1 MRKIVECVPNFSEG
15 RDKSILDQIVAEIN
29 SVEGSQVVDVDMGAD
44 TNRTVVTFF
53 GSPESVQ
60 ESAFLAIKKAAELID
75 MSQHKGAHPRMG
87 ATDVCPFIPVS
98 GVTMQECV
106 EISKKVG
113 KRVGDELGIPI
124 FLYEES
130 ASRPEWRNLANIR
143 EGEYEALEKKFRTPE
158 FTPDFGPKEFRP
170 KVGATAMSAREF
182 LIAYNIN
189 LNTKDKKLAFDI
201 ASDIRE
207 KGRVKRTPSPTK
219 YYRDG
224 EIIRDENGKKTHIP
238 GVFKHCKAIGW
249 YIPEYGRAQ
258 ISINLTNYKITPIHD
273 VYDYVVKA
281 ALDRGLQVTGSEI
294 VGLVPK
300 AAMVAA
306 GKHYLQRMGKPTGL
320 PERELVELAAVS
332 MGLSDI
338 APFDI
343 DERVVE
349 YVLAEKCGLVDMTV
363 SDFVDE
369 VQTDSV
375 APGGGSVS
383 ALGGALG
390 AGLVAMVS
398 NLSGGKDFLEIYPEI
413 CQMGEI
419 GEELKAYLVHGID
432 ADTNAFNGVIEANK
446 IKASTPEE
454 EAAKDAA
461 ILEAYKGA
469 INVPYGVAEKCLDVL
484 RLAKQLAPKGLAASA
499 SDVGVG
505 ALMANAGMHG
515 AILNVKINMPE
526 VKDEAYKTDMLAKC
540 AKVAEEGDQLLKEIL
555 AIVEERM

>member
-1 MRKIVECVPNFSEG
+1 MQKIIECVPNFSEG
-15 RDKSILDQIVAEIN
+15 RDKGVLDQIVAEIN
-29 SVEGSQVVDVDMGAD
+29 SVEGSLVVDVDMGAD

-53 GSPESVQ
+53 GNPESVQ

-75 MSQHKGAHPRMG
+75 MSQHSGAHPRMG

-98 GVTMQECV
+98 GVTMDDCV

-130 ASRPEWRNLANIR
+130 ATRPEWRNLANVR
-143 EGEYEALEKKFRTPE
+143 EGEYEALERKFQTPE
-158 FTPDFGPKEFRP
+158 YTPDFGPKEFKP
-170 KVGATAMSAREF
+170 KCGATAMSAREF

-207 KGRVKRTPSPTK
+207 KGRVARTPSPTK
-219 YYRDG
+219 YKRDG
-224 EIIRDENGKKTHIP
+224 DIIKDENGKKTTIP
-238 GVFKHCKAIGW
+238 GAFKFCKAIGW

-258 ISINLTNYKITPIHD
+258 ISINLTNYKETAVHD

-306 GKHYLQRMGKPTGL
+306 GKHYLKKMGKPTGL
-320 PERELVELAAVS
+320 PERELVEIAAFS
-332 MGLSDI
+332 MGLADI
-338 APFDI
+338 APFPLE
-343 DERVVE
+343 ERVVD

-363 SDFVDE
+363 TDFVDE
-369 VQTDSV
+369 VQTDSM
-375 APGGGSVS
+375 APGGGSVAS
-383 ALGGALG
+383 LGGALG

-413 CQMGEI
+413 CQI
-419 GEELKAYLVHGID
+419 GETGESLKAFLVNGVD
-432 ADTNAFNGVIEANK
+432 ADTNAFNGVVEANK

-454 EAAKDAA
+454 EAAKKAA

-469 INVPYGVAEKCLDVL
+469 IDVPYSVAAKCLDVL

-526 VKDEAYKTDMLAKC
+526 VTDEVYKVDMLKKC
-540 AKVAEEGDQLLKEIL
+540 DDLAAEGDALLKDIL
-555 AIVEERM
+555 AVVESKL